1 VGDFEVA
8 IGGGIW
14 VAIRGSSDALESFL
28 QMLEQN
34 ERHRSKFLCS
44 SKNTYFL
51 PSDAADGGA
60 EMK

>member
-1 VGDFEVA
+1 
-8 IGGGIW
+8 
-14 VAIRGSSDALESFL
+14 
-28 QMLEQN
+28 MLEQN